1 MTTLE
6 LIPNETLIKT
16 LEKVS
21 VTITGFLAYKKLF
34 NHNVYITNKRVVV
47 YNPVLSIK
55 SQLTMFYNQ
64 VDFDSSNKFFSTLLI
79 DTKQKEGT
87 AILCG
92 KGIFGFS
99 GPKWKIEDNEIVD
112 IISKN
117 KSTSN

>member
-6 LIPNETLIKT
+6 LLPNETLIKT

-21 VTITGFLAYKKLF
+21 ITITGFLAYKKLF
-34 NHNVYITNKRVVV
+34 NHNIFITNKRVVM
-47 YNPVLSIK
+47 YNPMLGIK
-55 SQLTMFYNQ
+55 SQLVMFYNKE
-64 VDFDSSNKFFSTLLI
+64 DYDSSNKFFSTLLI
-79 DTKQKEGT
+79 DAKQKEGT

-99 GPKWKIEDNEIVD
+99 GPKWKIQDNEIVD